1 MIKMKWIW
9 DNTKIKII
17 CILPWKCFTLNCRH
31 HYISTINTSIMNLS
45 KMRLPLHNCEMI
57 IRFNKRN
64 NNSPIISNIQ
74 SVFTSSQRSTISF
87 TAGWID
93 SYLFSGMLLVVM
105 VLKAFLILKSLPF
118 EESVLCWR
126 GRIFVL

>member
-1 MIKMKWIW
+1 MIKMNWIW

-17 CILPWKCFTLNCRH
+17 CILPWKCFTLSFRH

-45 KMRLPLHNCEMI
+45 KMRSPLHNCEMI
-57 IRFNKRN
+57 IRFNKRD
-64 NNSPIISNIQ
+64 NSPVISNSQ
-74 SVFTSSQRSTISF
+74 SIFISSQHSPISF

-93 SYLFSGMLLVVM
+93 NYLFSGMLLVVM
-105 VLKAFLILKSLPF
+105 APKAFLILKSLPF